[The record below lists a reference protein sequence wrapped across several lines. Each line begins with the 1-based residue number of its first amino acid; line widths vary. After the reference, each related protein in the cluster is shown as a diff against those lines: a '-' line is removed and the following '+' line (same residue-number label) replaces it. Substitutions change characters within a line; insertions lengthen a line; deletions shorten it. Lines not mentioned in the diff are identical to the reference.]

1 MTMGI
6 IIHMSNV
13 TTSFRGSD
21 KYTSVASE
29 IRRKIATGEFSP
41 GSQLPHRTELEEVFQ
56 VSKVTLQRVM
66 NTLIADGFIDAT
78 RNKGSFV
85 VERPPHLSRY
95 ALAFQGTPQESST
108 GNQHWARFWMA
119 LVNEAAR
126 RECQNNLSLPV
137 FYGIDGHTDTNHY
150 QKFVLEVEEHRV
162 AGVIFVAAH
171 PRLPDLSL
179 LRRTG
184 VPVVTIQCPP
194 QEGIP
199 CVVIDYE
206 SFVIRALQHLHQR
219 GRRRVAF
226 ICTSDFSEYM
236 GKFMQQQVTAHGME
250 TRPYWIQGIE
260 AETPTAAR
268 NCVHLLMA
276 PVQPERPD
284 ALIITDDNLTEA
296 ATTGLLAAGIK
307 VPRDID
313 VVGHANFPWKT
324 PCVVETRR
332 LGYDVRPLL
341 GACLE
346 SIDVQRRGQYAPQII
361 NMTAQFEDELPA

>member
-1 MTMGI
+1 
-6 IIHMSNV
+6 MSNV
-13 TTSFRGSD
+13 TSSFRGAD
-21 KYTSVASE
+21 KHTSVASE
-29 IRRKIATGEFSP
+29 IRRKIASGEFSP
-41 GSQLPHRTELEEVFQ
+41 GSQLPHRTELEGVFQ

-95 ALAFQGTPQESST
+95 ALAFQGTPQDSST

-119 LVNEAAR
+119 LVNEAAC
-126 RECQNNLSLPV
+126 REREHKVSLPV
-137 FYGIDGHTDTNHY
+137 FYGIDGHPDSGCY
-150 QKFVLEVEEHRV
+150 QRLVSEVEEHRV

-179 LRRTG
+179 QRRTG
-184 VPVVTIQCPP
+184 VPAVTIQCPP
-194 QEGIP
+194 QTGVP

-206 SFVIRALQHLHQR
+206 SFVIRALEHLRQR

-226 ICTSDFSEYM
+226 ICPSNFSESM
-236 GKFMQQQVTAHGME
+236 SEFIHQQVAAHGME

-260 AETPTAAR
+260 TEIPSAAR

-307 VPRDID
+307 VPGEIE

-332 LGYDVRPLL
+332 LGYDVRRLL
-341 GACLE
+341 QASLQ
-346 SIDVQRRGQYAPQII
+346 SIDAQRRGQSAPQII
-361 NMTAQFEDELPA
+361 NMTAQFENELPAQ

>member
-1 MTMGI
+1 
-6 IIHMSNV
+6 MSSTITV
-13 TTSFRGSD
+13 SRGAD

-29 IRRKIATGEFSP
+29 IRRRIASGEFSP
-41 GSQLPHRTELEEVFQ
+41 GSQLPHRTELEQVFQ

-85 VERPPHLSRY
+85 VDRPPHLSRY
-95 ALAFQGTPQESST
+95 ALAFQETPQ
-108 GNQHWARFWMA
+108 GNSAERHHWTRFWMA
-119 LVNEAAR
+119 LINEATCLERA
-126 RECQNNLSLPV
+126 NNISLPV
-137 FYGIDGHTDTNHY
+137 FYGIDGHTDTPDY
-150 QKFVLEVEEHRV
+150 QKLVQEVEEHRLG
-162 AGVIFVAAH
+162 GVIFVAAH

-179 LRRTG
+179 VRRTG
-184 VPVVTIQCPP
+184 VPAVTVQCPP
-194 QEGIP
+194 QEGVP

-206 SFVIRALQHLHQR
+206 SFVIRALEHLRER
-219 GRRRVAF
+219 GRHRVAF
-226 ICTSDFSEYM
+226 ICPSNFADYMSDFLQE
-236 GKFMQQQVTAHGME
+236 QTVAHGME

-260 AETPTAAR
+260 TQVPSAAR

-296 ATTGLLAAGIK
+296 ATSGLLAAGIK
-307 VPRDID
+307 VPGDMD

-332 LGYDVRPLL
+332 LGYDIRPILN
-341 GACLE
+341 ACIQ
-346 SIDVQRRGQYAPQII
+346 SINVQRRCDTAPQII
-361 NMTAQFEDELPA
+361 NMTAQFEDELLA

>member
-1 MTMGI
+1 MMTA
-6 IIHMSNV
+6 S
-13 TTSFRGSD
+13 RGGD

-29 IRRKIATGEFSP
+29 IRRRIATGEFLP

-66 NTLIADGFIDAT
+66 NMLIEDGFIDAT

-95 ALAFQGTPQESST
+95 ALAFQGTPKGSSMDSH
-108 GNQHWARFWMA
+108 HWARFWMA
-119 LVNEAAR
+119 LVNEATC
-126 RECQNNLSLPV
+126 REREAAVSIPV
-137 FYGIDGHTDTNHY
+137 FYGIDGHTDTSDY
-150 QKFVLEVEEHRV
+150 RKLALEVVEHRV

-179 LRRTG
+179 LRQTG
-184 VPVVTIQCPP
+184 VPGVTVQCPP
-194 QEGIP
+194 QEGVP
-199 CVVIDYE
+199 CVWIDYE
-206 SFVIRALQHLHQR
+206 SFVIRALEHLRDR

-226 ICTSDFSEYM
+226 ICPPDFSEHRREFLQEQATIY
-236 GKFMQQQVTAHGME
+236 GLE
-250 TRPYWIQGIE
+250 TRPYWIQGV
-260 AETPTAAR
+260 ALETPAVAR

-276 PVQPERPD
+276 QSQPERPD

-307 VPRDID
+307 VPSEMD

-332 LGYDVRPLL
+332 LGYDVRSLL
-341 GACLE
+341 GACLR
-346 SIDVQRRGQYAPQII
+346 SIDEQRSGKTATQLI
-361 NMTAQFEDELPA
+361 NMTAQFENELPV